1 MSDKYR
7 GNYNDINW
15 VNKVPTTF
23 KTSWGAEYTLMLK
36 EEKDKEDVTKYNS
49 PSLKPTIDD
58 LVEKS
63 RKEELIKKK
72 K

>member
-1 MSDKYR
+1 MSDKKEPKM
-7 GNYNDINW
+7 IP
-15 VNKVPTTF
+15 KTF
-23 KTSWGAEYTLMLK
+23 KTSWGHEYTLMLREK
-36 EEKDKEDVTKYNS
+36 KDKVDVTKYNS
-49 PSLKPTIDD
+49 PTLQPTIDD